1 MKNKA
6 FISTIVGVAVMVTAT
21 SALAKGSRMTFEE
34 LDTDGDGQVTM
45 TEITGHRMMNFS
57 SADADGD
64 GSLSVEEVQ
73 MAAQVRANERATKMF
88 EKYDENADGVLSEDE
103 IAQTASYFQD
113 VRAYRCR
120 WKRIDLRAGVYGCKR
135 TDGSK
140 AQAAPAVG
148 RRQQIMRDGG
158 SDLPFR
164 HGAWQRICHARSQ

>member
-21 SALAKGSRMTFEE
+21 SALAMGSRMTFEE

-103 IAQTASYFQD
+103 LPKLRRTSRMFE
-113 VRAYRCR
+113 
-120 WKRIDLRAGVYGCKR
+120 RIDADGNGSISEQEYTDAKGR
-135 TDGSK
+135 TGRRHK
-140 AQAAPAVG
+140 
-148 RRQQIMRDGG
+148 RRQQ
-158 SDLPFR
+158 SD
-164 HGAWQRICHARSQ
+164 ADNK